1 MNSFDFEEYKKRSG
15 FKTFDFGYDQ
25 VFKSDFNS
33 PFFSNQ
39 HDFPDFKSKSLFANN
54 SFSNKETEGNFSS
67 LESSFSTFNS
77 PFFEK
82 TRIFKE
88 TKETSDHHN
97 HHHENDTCINTHT
110 SNICRCN
117 SGCSCSSNHCNHV
130 VYTTYSCCNNCNW
143 NQEICRCSNNNR
155 NHYCEKCGS
164 TIDNKKMSTES
175 NQSKKS
181 EQVKV
186 SVDVSETLKSKF
198 EEKKSST
205 KKQQEHE
212 EIHVD
217 IDIIEKKKSQ
227 NKTEHNEHH
236 HGHHHEHMDVK
247 IPYHPNYKNPQPIQ
261 AQKCRIC
268 KFFCY
273 GICSIPFNP
282 NARFKNINFR
292 LYPDYDFLDD
302 DYHIKNNYVLID
314 SGDFPRHSMS
324 SNEKRFKIKLYDAKR
339 MYTDL
344 KIDIIGNYTV
354 ISGKRMFGYSK
365 PPKLTKRF
373 TEAVNINS
381 LKNQNQKNPGYSRKE
396 YIKPDNTIVN
406 IDIDIDERI
415 QNIGNVNEFRK
426 VYFVDNALYELERA
440 NSRINPDGD
449 LVLIIPL
456 RKDK

>member
-82 TRIFKE
+82 T
-88 TKETSDHHN
+88 
-97 HHHENDTCINTHT
+97 
-110 SNICRCN
+110 
-117 SGCSCSSNHCNHV
+117 HV
-130 VYTTYSCCNNCNW
+130 ILVVHAPLTTA
-143 NQEICRCSNNNR
+143 ITLFILHIRAA
-155 NHYCEKCGS
+155 
-164 TIDNKKMSTES
+164 TIATGIKKFVVMSTES